1 MAGGAEGTGG
11 IDPDQENGART
22 RTAGGVDALTG
33 AQNDGL
39 KAIEREQTSLKW
51 GSEAGPTAI
60 CGKYKSLL
68 DATSTNLDTR
78 ITQLREMLKNSE
90 TQVANYEEND
100 AEIAESFRK
109 AASGLGG
116 GPDYSPTTTPP
127 MATGTSSAPET
138 SSSAS
143 SGYSASASSSSS
155 SSGSSSGGGYTLVPG
170 QSQFVP
176 RGSVS

>member
-1 MAGGAEGTGG
+1 MKPRELAGST
-11 IDPDQENGART
+11 RT
-22 RTAGGVDALTG
+22 RRTAPARVDALTG

-39 KAIEREQTSLKW
+39 NAIEREQTSLKW

-116 GPDYSPTTTPP
+116 GPDYSPTTTPS
-127 MATGTSSAPET
+127 MATGTPSAPAGSGYGASAPSSSSGYDAST
-138 SSSAS
+138 SSSAPS
-143 SGYSASASSSSS
+143 THKPSATYAI
-155 SSGSSSGGGYTLVPG
+155 
-170 QSQFVP
+170 
-176 RGSVS
+176 

>member
-1 MAGGAEGTGG
+1 MSGGAEGTGG

-33 AQNDGL
+33 AQSDGL

-51 GSEAGPTAI
+51 GHEDGPTAI
-60 CGKYKSLL
+60 RGKYKSLL
-68 DATSTNLDTR
+68 EVTSKNLDAR
-78 ITQLREMLKNSE
+78 IAQLREMLQNSE

-109 AASGLGG
+109 AASGSGG
-116 GPDYSPTTTPP
+116 GSDYSPTTPP

-143 SGYSASASSSSS
+143 SGYGASAPSASSSSAP
-155 SSGSSSGGGYTLVPG
+155 SSGGGNAYAASRG
-170 QSQFVP
+170 QFAP
-176 RGSVS
+176 RESIS

>member
-51 GSEAGPTAI
+51 GAEAGPTAI

-116 GPDYSPTTTPP
+116 GPDYSPTTTPSMTP
-127 MATGTSSAPET
+127 GTP
-138 SSSAS
+138 SAS
-143 SGYSASASSSSS
+143 AESGYSASAPSSS
-155 SSGSSSGGGYTLVPG
+155 SSGYDASTSSSAPSTHKPSATYAI
-170 QSQFVP
+170 
-176 RGSVS
+176 

>member
-1 MAGGAEGTGG
+1 MSGGAEGTGG

-51 GSEAGPTAI
+51 GSTAI

-116 GPDYSPTTTPP
+116 GPDYSPTTTPSMTP
-127 MATGTSSAPET
+127 GTPSASAESGYGTSAPSSSSGYDAST
-138 SSSAS
+138 SSSAPS
-143 SGYSASASSSSS
+143 THKPSATYAI
-155 SSGSSSGGGYTLVPG
+155 
-170 QSQFVP
+170 
-176 RGSVS
+176 

>member
-1 MAGGAEGTGG
+1 MAGEAEGTGG

-90 TQVANYEEND
+90 TQVTNYEEND

-127 MATGTSSAPET
+127 SMTPGTPSASAESGYGTSAPSSSSGYDAST
-138 SSSAS
+138 SSSAPS
-143 SGYSASASSSSS
+143 THKPSATYAI
-155 SSGSSSGGGYTLVPG
+155 
-170 QSQFVP
+170 
-176 RGSVS
+176 